1 MVEFMNILKCV
12 IDTAYQ
18 IMNIPIQFAPD
29 FTIDLWGVLMF
40 IAIASLLLWGV
51 FRLYNND

>member
-18 IMNIPIQFAPD
+18 IMNIPMQFAPD
-29 FTIDLWGVLMF
+29 FTIDLWGVFMY